1 MVTNKHVL
9 KVNETNWKL
18 TNTER
23 INNNCKNNNQIVSAM
38 WRTIS
43 NLQIKKEFLYNLENI
58 KLKDSNK

>member
-43 NLQIKKEFLYNLENI
+43 NPQIKKEFLYNLENI